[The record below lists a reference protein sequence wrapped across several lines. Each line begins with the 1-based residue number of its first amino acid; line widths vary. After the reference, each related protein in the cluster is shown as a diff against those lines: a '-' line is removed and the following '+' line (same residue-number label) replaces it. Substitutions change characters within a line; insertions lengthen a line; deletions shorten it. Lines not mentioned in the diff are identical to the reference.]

1 MKRFINIILL
11 LCLAEIALAQ
21 EKGKD
26 TFSAVNSEGQT
37 LYYQILSETD
47 HTVALTKGEKKY
59 NDEKYIIPESVT
71 YNGITYIIIEIEKY
85 TFYGY
90 RKLKQIQ
97 FPKYLKHI
105 GDYAF
110 ANCSIETIELP
121 SSIETVGKGALWNA
135 NLKNISIPKSIK
147 TMGKYSGKNGWNYGR
162 GNFKGYISELPD
174 FITTANCE
182 DTYGIK
188 REAVEAY
195 QSQQLA
201 KQKQATVAS
210 QVVYVQGNINGASLP
225 VQSTTVNEV
234 RKAPSSDVDKDIPTN
249 PTNNANTFAVI
260 IANEN
265 YQDESK
271 VSYAIND
278 GEMFKIYC
286 NKVLGL
292 PEENIHFRKDA
303 TLNNILSEI
312 NWLEN
317 VAKAYKGEAKLIV
330 YYAGHGIPDEAS
342 GSAYLL
348 PVDGKGNLLATG
360 YSLTNL
366 YKTLGELPVKKITVF
381 MDACFSGAQRNGKML
396 ASARGVA
403 IKAKPETPKGKMVVF
418 SAAQGD
424 ETAYPYNDKE
434 HGLFTYYLLKKLQE
448 TKGDVTYLELAEYI
462 QQQVSRKSIV
472 ANGKNQTP
480 TVVPS
485 VSMGG
490 EWKNMK
496 IK

>member
-47 HTVALTKGEKKY
+47 HTVALTKGKEKYK
-59 NDEKYIIPESVT
+59 DEKYIIPESVNYDGSV
-71 YNGITYIIIEIEKY
+71 YNVTEIGASAFSNCRNLKEIIFPNTIKRIEEFAFCRTGMYNLRLPDSVEYIGNRAFAANSNLKTMHIPINV
-85 TFYGY
+85 
-90 RKLKQIQ
+90 KQI
-97 FPKYLKHI
+97 
-105 GDYAF
+105 
-110 ANCSIETIELP
+110 EE
-121 SSIETVGKGALWNA
+121 
-135 NLKNISIPKSIK
+135 
-147 TMGKYSGKNGWNYGR
+147 YGIFVSPLVSR
-162 GNFKGYISELPD
+162 KFKGYISELPR
-174 FITTANCE
+174 FITSANCE
-182 DTYGIK
+182 AYGLSK
-188 REAVEAY
+188 EAVIAY
-195 QSQQLA
+195 QTERQA
-201 KQKQATVAS
+201 KQQSMHTP
-210 QVVYVQGNINGASLP
+210 QVIYVQPNGTTLSNNDSNIRNVVS
-225 VQSTTVNEV
+225 E
-234 RKAPSSDVDKDIPTN
+234 RKRLSSDVDINIPLNSVT
-249 PTNNANTFAVI
+249 NANTFAII

-292 PEENIHFRKDA
+292 PEENIHYRKDA

-348 PVDGKGNLLATG
+348 PVDGKGGLLATG

-366 YKTLGELPVKKITVF
+366 YKTLGDLPVQNITVF
-381 MDACFSGAQRNGKML
+381 IDACFSGAQRDGRML
-396 ASARGVA
+396 ASTRGVA
-403 IKAKPETPKGKMVVF
+403 IKAKPATPKGKMVVF

-424 ETAYPYNDKE
+424 ETAYPHNDKE

-472 ANGKNQTP
+472 ANGKSQTP
-480 TVVPS
+480 TLVPS
-485 VSMGG
+485 VSMGE

>member
-1 MKRFINIILL
+1 MKWFINIILL
-11 LCLAEIALAQ
+11 LCLAEVTLAQ

-26 TFSAVNSEGQT
+26 AFSVVNSEGQT

-47 HTVALTKGEKKY
+47 HTVALTKGKEKYK
-59 NDEKYIIPESVT
+59 DVKYIIPESVN
-71 YNGITYIIIEIEKY
+71 YNGSVYTVTEIGDRA
-85 TFYGY
+85 FLNC
-90 RKLKQIQ
+90 RKLKEII
-97 FPKYLKHI
+97 FPNTIKRIKEFAFCRTGMYDLRLPDSVEYI
-105 GDYAF
+105 GNRAF
-110 ANCSIETIELP
+110 AANS
-121 SSIETVGKGALWNA
+121 
-135 NLKNISIPKSIK
+135 NLKTMHIPINVKQIEE
-147 TMGKYSGKNGWNYGR
+147 YGIFVSPLVSR
-162 GNFKGYISELPD
+162 KFKGYISELPR
-174 FITTANCE
+174 FITSANCE
-182 DTYGIK
+182 AYGLSK
-188 REAVEAY
+188 EAVIAY
-195 QSQQLA
+195 QTERQA
-201 KQKQATVAS
+201 KQQSMHTP
-210 QVVYVQGNINGASLP
+210 QVIYVQPNGTTLSNDDSNIQNVVSE
-225 VQSTTVNEV
+225 NK
-234 RKAPSSDVDKDIPTN
+234 RPSSDVDINIPLNSVT
-249 PTNNANTFAVI
+249 NANTFAAI

-278 GEMFKIYC
+278 GEMFKTYC
-286 NKVLGL
+286 KKVLGL
-292 PEENIHFRKDA
+292 PEENIHFRRDA

-342 GSAYLL
+342 GLAYLL

-366 YKTLGELPVKKITVF
+366 YKTLGELPVKNITVF

-403 IKAKPETPKGKMVVF
+403 IKVKPETPKGKIVVF

-472 ANGKNQTP
+472 ANGKSQTP

-485 VSMGG
+485 VNIGG

>member
-11 LCLAEIALAQ
+11 LCLAEITLAQ

-47 HTVALTKGEKKY
+47 HTVALTKGKEKYK
-59 NDEKYIIPESVT
+59 DEKYIIPKTVVHNEIVYTVT
-71 YNGITYIIIEIEKY
+71 EIGPSAFSY
-85 TFYGY
+85 C
-90 RKLKQIQ
+90 RKLKEII
-97 FPKYLKHI
+97 FPNTIKRIEEFAFCRTGIYDLRLPDSVEYIGNRAFAANSNLKTMHIPINVKHI
-105 GDYAF
+105 
-110 ANCSIETIELP
+110 EE
-121 SSIETVGKGALWNA
+121 
-135 NLKNISIPKSIK
+135 
-147 TMGKYSGKNGWNYGR
+147 R
-162 GNFKGYISELPD
+162 GIFVSPLVARKFKGYISELPQ
-174 FITTANCE
+174 FITSANCE
-182 DTYGIK
+182 AYGLSK
-188 REAVEAY
+188 EAVIAY
-195 QSQQLA
+195 QTERQA
-201 KQKQATVAS
+201 KQQS
-210 QVVYVQGNINGASLP
+210 IISPQVVYMQPNRTILPKNDSNIQNIDSEHKKL
-225 VQSTTVNEV
+225 
-234 RKAPSSDVDKDIPTN
+234 SSDVDINVPLNSVTH
-249 PTNNANTFAVI
+249 ANVFAVI

-265 YQDESK
+265 YQEESK
-271 VSYAIND
+271 VNYAIND

-286 NKVLGL
+286 NRVLGL
-292 PEENIHFRKDA
+292 PEENIHLRKDA

-317 VAKAYKGEAKLIV
+317 VAKAYKGECKLIV

-348 PVDGKGNLLATG
+348 PVDGKGGLLATG
-360 YSLTNL
+360 YSLTDL
-366 YKTLGELPVKKITVF
+366 YKSLGDLPAQNITVF
-381 MDACFSGAQRNGKML
+381 MDACFSGAQRDGKML
-396 ASARGVA
+396 VSTRGVA
-403 IKAKPETPKGKMVVF
+403 IKVKPAIPKGKMIVF

-472 ANGKNQTP
+472 ANGKGQTP

-485 VSMGG
+485 VSLGG
-490 EWKNMK
+490 NWKMMK
-496 IK
+496 LK